1 MQEDNHDK
9 CRTEILD
16 GEEIDMEER
25 TTESAPIR
33 KLVAHQLVRQIPS
46 HHQTCEESA
55 YGQEHLT
62 SDKVEDV
69 EQRLAK
75 ETHHLISSERQRTDG
90 AKHTA
95 RYGDYQCRL
104 LATDVQFL
112 VEESRAHLMQRDKR
126 REGCQ
131 RQ

>member
-69 EQRLAK
+69 EQCLAQK
-75 ETHHLISSERQRTDG
+75 THYLISSKRQRTECS
-90 AKHTA
+90 KYTT
-95 RYGDYQCRL
+95 RNRNNQCSL
-104 LATDVQFL
+104 LATDMQL
-112 VEESRAHLMQRDKR
+112 LMEKSRTHFMQ
-126 REGCQ
+126 
-131 RQ
+131 